1 MENKKMRTPR
11 ETSVFLHFNV
21 PQQCVNESQGPPRF
35 EQADAIDV
43 DSKTA
48 DTTR

>member
-1 MENKKMRTPR
+1 MLTPR
-11 ETSVFLHFNV
+11 AGLVVWHFNV
-21 PQQCVNESQGPPRF
+21 PQQCMNKSQGPPRS

-43 DSKTA
+43 NRKTA